1 VIRLGSLAGY
11 PFEGPRVLAGWT
23 APAVPG
29 VYAVLYRPE
38 STAASAQQY
47 AVMYVGHSADLSTE
61 AFPFRHPRA
70 SCWIERA
77 GSKWKVFIATYE
89 VPGGTA
95 SHRELIVRELCA
107 TYQPSCNEQ
116 QFDNSWEDHWI
127 GSYQA
132 PTTAPLAT
140 GRQPGRSRHD
150 PPPPEQSPPGSGE
163 PAT

>member
-1 VIRLGSLAGY
+1 MIRLGSLAGY

-29 VYAVLYRPE
+29 VYAVLYRPHSE
-38 STAASAQQY
+38 RQPPSQQY

-116 QFDNSWEDHWI
+116 QFDNAWQDHWI
-127 GSYQA
+127 SDYTA
-132 PTTAPLAT
+132 PTYGPLDT
-140 GRQPGRSRHD
+140 GRQPGTPRH
-150 PPPPEQSPPGSGE
+150 QPGGAPGDAGE
-163 PAT
+163 R

>member
-1 VIRLGSLAGY
+1 MIRLGSLAGY

-23 APAVPG
+23 APAIPG

-38 STAASAQQY
+38 APGGPSQQY
-47 AVMYVGHSADLSTE
+47 AVMYVGHSEDLSQE

-70 SCWIERA
+70 SCWVERA

-95 SHRELIVRELCA
+95 SHRELIVRELSA
-107 TYQPSCNEQ
+107 VYQPSCNEQ

-127 GSYQA
+127 GEYTA
-132 PTTAPLAT
+132 PTTGPLNT
-140 GRQPGRSRHD
+140 GRQPGTSRHQPD
-150 PPPPEQSPPGSGE
+150 GS
-163 PAT
+163 